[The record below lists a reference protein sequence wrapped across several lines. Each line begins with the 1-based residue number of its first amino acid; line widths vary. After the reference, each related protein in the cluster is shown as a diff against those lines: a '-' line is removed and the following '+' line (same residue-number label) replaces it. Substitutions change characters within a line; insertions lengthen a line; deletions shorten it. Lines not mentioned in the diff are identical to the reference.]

1 MLSFNTSVSTASIED
16 LYRSTIL
23 WVEQHCS
30 LVDLR
35 PAVLNSLRYLCT
47 ATDILADPA
56 RLPEEA
62 LAAVNRTERRRSIQ
76 SLEEDQTRKIV
87 RDAVEIEPCRNRK
100 LPYLPLVREERSKGH
115 VVYFCRI
122 FSSATPTSRTFHKIL
137 IREKKYHLKL
147 SIDPEKERG
156 AFRT

>member
-1 MLSFNTSVSTASIED
+1 MISFNTSVSTASIED

-47 ATDILADPA
+47 ATDILSDPG

-62 LAAVNRTERRRSIQ
+62 LAAVDRTERRRSTQ
-76 SLEEDQTRKIV
+76 
-87 RDAVEIEPCRNRK
+87 
-100 LPYLPLVREERSKGH
+100 
-115 VVYFCRI
+115 
-122 FSSATPTSRTFHKIL
+122 
-137 IREKKYHLKL
+137 
-147 SIDPEKERG
+147 
-156 AFRT
+156 